1 MLVYT
6 GEAIYAFVTL
16 TEGATMTPEIT
27 KGLKTVCVCV
37 CVCVWCM
44 NILICV
50 S

>member
-37 CVCVWCM
+37 CVRIYAYVYH
-44 NILICV
+44 
-50 S
+50 

>member
-37 CVCVWCM
+37 CVYEYTHMC
-44 NILICV
+44 IIRHE
-50 S
+50 